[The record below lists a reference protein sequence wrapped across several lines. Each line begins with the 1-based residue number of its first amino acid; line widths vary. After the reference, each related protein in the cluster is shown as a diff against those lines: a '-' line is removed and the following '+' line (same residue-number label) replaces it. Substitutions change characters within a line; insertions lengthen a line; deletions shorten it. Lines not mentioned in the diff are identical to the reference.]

1 MPSPLRVFDLYLLLI
16 QLNLGPELLLPLPLG
31 HPRDLILEVSGS
43 AAFSSCLWFYLC
55 FLLRCLLLMDQLMK
69 VQMLPFFQGKLLAML
84 LYNNA
89 HRAVSSRKVHVN
101 Y

>member
-1 MPSPLRVFDLYLLLI
+1 
-16 QLNLGPELLLPLPLG
+16 
-31 HPRDLILEVSGS
+31 
-43 AAFSSCLWFYLC
+43 
-55 FLLRCLLLMDQLMK
+55 MDQLMK
-69 VQMLPFFQGKLLAML
+69 VKMLPFFQGKLLAML